1 MLLLG
6 FIEGFRL
13 NYTGPRIS
21 SFASNLISAEVHK
34 TETNLKLQKEVHL
47 GRMLGPFSK
56 IPISTLRIS
65 PIGVVAKNDG
75 GWRLITHLS
84 YPLNWSVNDFIDPEI
99 CKVKYSSFDKV
110 VGMISELGN
119 NVLCAKMDISQA
131 FRILLVHPADFDL
144 LGIFFDGKYYINK
157 CLPEGCSISCALFEK
172 FATFL
177 HKTVALK
184 AGIETLDHYLD
195 DFFFAGE
202 SSTDNCTILMDTFNE
217 VCRQLGVPLAEN
229 KTVGPTTCITFLGL
243 EIDTVLMLVRIP
255 PEKLDKLKFMLDQV
269 LSKKKMALKE
279 LESITGLMA
288 FCSRAIISARA
299 FIRRFYDLI
308 ASVKN
313 GKPYYTVRLNSEV
326 KADARVWLNFLDQF
340 NGQCY
345 FPDRFWSTNESLE
358 LFTDSAGNV
367 LLGCGAYF
375 QGHWVQY
382 QWPSSWADTSI
393 LLDITC
399 LELIP
404 IVLSFMIWG
413 RSFRNK
419 KILLRIDN
427 QALVSIVNKR
437 TSKSK
442 RVMILIRQL
451 VFLTMNN
458 NIQFRA
464 QHIEGEHNAIADAL
478 SRFQE
483 QRFMDLVPNA
493 DSSPA
498 AIPQEFLSM
507 ISELK

>member
-1 MLLLG
+1 
-6 FIEGFRL
+6 
-13 NYTGPRIS
+13 
-21 SFASNLISAEVHK
+21 
-34 TETNLKLQKEVHL
+34 
-47 GRMLGPFSK
+47 
-56 IPISTLRIS
+56 
-65 PIGVVAKNDG
+65 
-75 GWRLITHLS
+75 
-84 YPLNWSVNDFIDPEI
+84 
-99 CKVKYSSFDKV
+99 
-110 VGMISELGN
+110 
-119 NVLCAKMDISQA
+119 
-131 FRILLVHPADFDL
+131 
-144 LGIFFDGKYYINK
+144 
-157 CLPEGCSISCALFEK
+157 
-172 FATFL
+172 
-177 HKTVALK
+177 
-184 AGIETLDHYLD
+184 
-195 DFFFAGE
+195 
-202 SSTDNCTILMDTFNE
+202 
-217 VCRQLGVPLAEN
+217 
-229 KTVGPTTCITFLGL
+229 
-243 EIDTVLMLVRIP
+243 
-255 PEKLDKLKFMLDQV
+255 MLDQV

-464 QHIEGEHNAIADAL
+464 QHIEGTTFYGLGPECRQFSSSNPTRIPVDDFRTEMNHLLINSLAPSTQKAYLHSMDIFVKFRENHGFSDVWPIPLDDLTSFIVYMFRKKLSHSTVSGYISGLSYFNKINNLEDNTQKFVVRKLIEGIKRIAGHATVWIVGSSIIKHAFGEARGRPGGVNL
-478 SRFQE
+478 GL
-483 QRFMDLVPNA
+483 QRMGVNIWWQGKCGGKVLDMKQQIRTMLKYEDPPTILVLHIGGN
-493 DSSPA
+493 DIGGKKFKNS
-498 AIPQEFLSM
+498 L
-507 ISELK
+507 

>member
-1 MLLLG
+1 
-6 FIEGFRL
+6 
-13 NYTGPRIS
+13 
-21 SFASNLISAEVHK
+21 
-34 TETNLKLQKEVHL
+34 
-47 GRMLGPFSK
+47 
-56 IPISTLRIS
+56 
-65 PIGVVAKNDG
+65 
-75 GWRLITHLS
+75 
-84 YPLNWSVNDFIDPEI
+84 
-99 CKVKYSSFDKV
+99 
-110 VGMISELGN
+110 
-119 NVLCAKMDISQA
+119 
-131 FRILLVHPADFDL
+131 
-144 LGIFFDGKYYINK
+144 
-157 CLPEGCSISCALFEK
+157 
-172 FATFL
+172 
-177 HKTVALK
+177 
-184 AGIETLDHYLD
+184 
-195 DFFFAGE
+195 
-202 SSTDNCTILMDTFNE
+202 
-217 VCRQLGVPLAEN
+217 
-229 KTVGPTTCITFLGL
+229 
-243 EIDTVLMLVRIP
+243 
-255 PEKLDKLKFMLDQV
+255 
-269 LSKKKMALKE
+269 MALKE

-393 LLDITC
+393 LLGITG

-413 RSFRNK
+413 PSFRNK

-427 QALVSIVNKR
+427 QALVNIVNKR

-442 RVMILIRQL
+442 RVMIWIRQL

-498 AIPQEFLSM
+498 ATPQEFLSM